1 MALAEMNKLDGL
13 RVGDAKRERIYKHY
27 TTKTGNVEAPLF
39 SQKWY
44 LCCHHD
50 TGSG

>member
-1 MALAEMNKLDGL
+1 MVLAELNTLDGL

-27 TTKTGNVEAPLF
+27 TAKTGKVEASLF
-39 SQKWY
+39 SQKGY